1 MGGPAITTGSR
12 PGILQGVK
20 DAIVAK
26 GVQETAAQAEHER
39 RRAEALA
46 GLPAGTTLSGLPS
59 GQASEPT
66 TFAVES
72 PGFAGTMDTLNPFT
86 PKKTVTVG
94 PKQDEPAAGATDGA
108 DKVKEPPVAA
118 TPGFTDRLANQTL
131 LPPTEA
137 DVTAA
142 GFGASGGGT
151 GGTMQ
156 AAMADVSGYKA
167 PVVALPAGYGS
178 AAERTTA
185 AINELAT
192 AQKELQDNPERQKEA
207 EANTLRLTAATK
219 AEELRSGRLVTL
231 GDAQVRL
238 AKESSAKMKDFRVDP
253 ERLYGQGAER
263 AGKTFGL
270 ALANV
275 FSNVGEAMQGKAG
288 TNAILG
294 LIRDR
299 VAQDIALQEADYKRM
314 LQGYEVQRNGLM
326 DAIAMVGTERGG
338 AEALA
343 KQQALGYVNRLK
355 FFSQNVTGK
364 EQKLV
369 LEQAIAAAETALAEK
384 QYAVGK
390 TNAELESTQLQS
402 NAHNQTQRAI
412 ADASNKTQVTMK
424 QAELDAA
431 RDRAGVA
438 YRLGYNQLTD
448 GDKATIDK
456 NLSEDTAK
464 GMGGR
469 RKSLDILKEAVKDPA
484 VAAAFN
490 KFSTRWLSS
499 YTKGIDSG
507 MWATATEGILK
518 TLALSATT
526 PAELKAI
533 QMLRLYDAARLVATG
548 GKALTTNEISLLS
561 FPHSEGA
568 AEWESNL
575 GAAYGQIDADMDS
588 AVMRG
593 SATLSPKGGQV
604 LAKAYRLLNPSREV
618 APPDPQVKQGATR

>member
-1 MGGPAITTGSR
+1 MADPTVVTTGEK
-12 PGILQGVK
+12 PGLLQGVWK
-20 DAIVAK
+20 AIGDK
-26 GVQETAAQAEHER
+26 GLQEAADLAELESR
-39 RRAEALA
+39 KTKALSS
-46 GLPAGTTLSGLPS
+46 LPPGTRLSGLGS
-59 GQASEPT
+59 GQPSEPT

-72 PGFAGTMDTLNPFT
+72 PGVAGWLDTLNPVT
-86 PKKTVTVG
+86 PSKTVTVG
-94 PKQDEPAAGATDGA
+94 PAVAAPEA
-108 DKVKEPPVAA
+108 VKEAGVKA
-118 TPGFTDRLANQTL
+118 TPGYTDRLANQE
-131 LPPTEA
+131 LPQPTDA
-137 DVTAA
+137 DMAGA
-142 GFGASGGGT
+142 GFGVSGGGT

-156 AAMADVSGYKA
+156 AATAGAGGYKA
-167 PVVALPAGYGS
+167 PEVALPVGYEN
-178 AAERTTA
+178 AAKRTTTAVNDLA
-185 AINELAT
+185 A

-207 EANTLRLTAATK
+207 AANTQRLTDATAAE
-219 AEELRSGRLVTL
+219 AARSGRLATL
-231 GDAQVRL
+231 GGNQKTLNDKIASDT
-238 AKESSAKMKDFRVDP
+238 ANFKVDP

-275 FSNVGEAMQGKAG
+275 FSNVGEAMQGKVG

-343 KQQALGYVNRLK
+343 KQQALGYVDRLK

-364 EQKLV
+364 EQRLV
-369 LEQAIAAAETALAEK
+369 LEQTIAAAETALADK

-390 TNAELESTQLQS
+390 TNAELLSTQRQS
-402 NAHNQTQRAI
+402 VAHNQTQVAI
-412 ADASNKTQVTMK
+412 ADAHNKTQVIMK
-424 QAELDAA
+424 QAELDAGQA
-431 RDRAGVA
+431 RASAAFRM
-438 YRLGYNQLTD
+438 GYNQLTD
-448 GDKATIDK
+448 ADRVGIDK

-469 RKSLDILKEAVKDPA
+469 RKALDILKESVKDPA

-490 KFSTRWLSS
+490 KFSVKWLSS

-507 MWATATEGILK
+507 MWAAASEGILN
-518 TLALSATT
+518 TLARSDST

-548 GKALTTNEISLLS
+548 GKALTTNEINLLS
-561 FPHSEGA
+561 FPHSEGP
-568 AEWESNL
+568 EQWESNL
-575 GAAYGQIDADMDS
+575 SAAYGQIDADMDS
-588 AVMRG
+588 AVARG

-618 APPDPQVKQGATR
+618 TPPGAPVEKTGTR